1 MHLVMILM
9 AISLAWFVRSQW
21 SGPRGNWL
29 VRWQRAIFLFLFP
42 PLLLMMTAVAVLCMG
57 PQERIVEILVGWF
70 SYSLCFGFLGWAGIL
85 CFQLAIKGW
94 KTLRKTRTYHRRTI
108 KGIQARILNIDALFT
123 AQIGFW
129 QPELAI
135 SEGLLQK
142 LDVAH
147 LEAVLAHEQAHYYY
161 RDTFW
166 FFWLGWVSQITAWLP
181 NTEALWQEL
190 LILRELRA
198 DAKASQQVDPLLL
211 AESLLMV
218 VSVLPVP
225 SESFCAA
232 LSAVAPPNRLNERVE
247 ALLSDPGSPPST
259 TWKPMRLPRGSWVPS
274 LSPICC
280 C

>member
-9 AISLAWFVRSQW
+9 ALSLTWFVRSQW

-29 VRWQRAIFLFLFP
+29 ERWQRAIFLFLFP
-42 PLLLMMTAVAVLCMG
+42 PLLLMMTAVAVLYMG
-57 PQERIVEILVGWF
+57 PQERIVEILLGWF
-70 SYSLCFGFLGWAGIL
+70 SYSLSFVFLGWSGFL
-85 CFQLAIKGW
+85 CFQLASKGS
-94 KTLRKTRTYHRRTI
+94 KTLRKTRTYQRRKI
-108 KGIQARILNIDALFT
+108 KGIQARILDIDALFT

-129 QPELAI
+129 QPELVI
-135 SEGLLQK
+135 SEGLLEK
-142 LDVAH
+142 LDELH

-166 FFWLGWVSQITAWLP
+166 FFWLGWLRQTTAWLP

-198 DAKASQQVDPLLL
+198 DAKAAQQVDPLLL

-247 ALLSDPGSPPST
+247 ALLSAPVEPPSA
-259 TWKPMRLPRGSWVPS
+259 TWKSLIWLLLVFLPLIAVPFH
-274 LSPICC
+274 
-280 C
+280 